1 MSAAIPSEL
10 TCKELV
16 ELITDYLEDV
26 LPADERTRF
35 ELHVC
40 SCTGCRAYLSQIRA
54 LVRAS
59 GRLTE
64 EDLPATMRDE
74 VLHAF
79 REWKRV

>member
-16 ELITDYLEDV
+16 ELVTDYIEDV

-40 SCTGCRAYLSQIRA
+40 SCTGCRAHLSQMRA
-54 LVRAS
+54 LIRAS

-64 EDLPATMRDE
+64 QDLAAAMRDE

-79 REWKRV
+79 REWKRA